1 MKAIL
6 TDPKVYIFILSLMIV
21 GAGAIFAVD
30 RLIMPVYTNH
40 SEGVTVPD
48 VTHMSIE
55 EAEETLLA
63 HGFRFEI
70 EGSRAHE
77 AFPAD
82 YVVDQSPEGENLVK
96 PNRRIYLTINDA
108 ESEMIEV
115 PDLSNLSLRNAE
127 IQLRNKG
134 LRVGNINYE
143 SERFQNTVLEQ
154 SVAAGREV
162 NRGATIDLVISD
174 GLGGRL
180 IQMPEIE
187 GLRLSEAQA
196 ELQNSDLMVGAIQ
209 FQERAD
215 VEPNIVL
222 SYSPTDQDSIR
233 EGTEI
238 NLVVSEQPAD
248 EDDEVEEGVIV
259 DTTDVDPDTLD
270 IDDQ

>member
-6 TDPKVYIFILSLMIV
+6 TDPKIYIFILSLIIV
-21 GAGAIFAVD
+21 GGGAILTVD

-40 SEGVTVPD
+40 NEGATVPD
-48 VTHMSIE
+48 VTHMSLE
-55 EAEETLLA
+55 EAEETLRT
-63 HGFRFEI
+63 HGFRFEV
-70 EGSRAHE
+70 SDKRSHE

-82 YVVDQSPEGENLVK
+82 YVVDQSPEAENLVK
-96 PNRRIYLTINDA
+96 PNRRIYLTVNDA
-108 ESEMIEV
+108 ETKTIEV
-115 PDLSNLSLRNAE
+115 PDLTNLSLRNAE

-134 LRVGNINYE
+134 LRVGNINYV

-180 IQMPEIE
+180 IDMPDIQ

-196 ELQNSDLMVGAIQ
+196 ELQNSELLVGRIQ
-209 FQERAD
+209 FRERAD
-215 VEPNIVL
+215 IEPNIVL

-233 EGTEI
+233 EGTPI

-248 EDDEVEEGVIV
+248 ESDEVEEGVIMDTSEV
-259 DTTDVDPDTLD
+259 DTDTLD
-270 IDDQ
+270 IDE